1 MIKEE
6 VLLDAKEL
14 FQESI
19 NKRLKEELQPPSQN
33 KKKRTKGNKLMIVI
47 AVLMTA
53 SMLLRFIMTL
63 LSSL

>member
-1 MIKEE
+1 M
-6 VLLDAKEL
+6 DAKEL

-19 NKRLKEELQPPSQN
+19 NKRLKEEFQPPSQN
-33 KKKRTKGNKLMIVI
+33 KKKKTKRNKLMIVI